1 MVRNIL
7 QVALSLLLWALFV
20 FYWQLVARRPMNSD
34 TTTALITLGALSFL
48 TIVFISFW
56 VFHNIRLYR
65 RFGPRVMR
73 PVAPRMPIR
82 DFMGRWV
89 IIENP
94 DRLRAADY
102 IEIDIRSTVVDGMAV
117 EEKIFRAS
125 RSL

>member
-7 QVALSLLLWALFV
+7 QVALSLLLWALFL

-56 VFHNIRLYR
+56 VFHNVRLYQR
-65 RFGPRVMR
+65 LGPRTMR
-73 PVAPRMPIR
+73 SVAPRMPIR

-102 IEIDIRSTVVDGMAV
+102 IEIDVRSTVVGDMTV